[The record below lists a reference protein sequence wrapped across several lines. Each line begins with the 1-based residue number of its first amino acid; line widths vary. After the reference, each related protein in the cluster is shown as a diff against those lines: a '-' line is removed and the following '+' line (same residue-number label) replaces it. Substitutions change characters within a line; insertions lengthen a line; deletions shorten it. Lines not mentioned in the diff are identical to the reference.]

1 MILGLAFVALYVGHS
16 LMAAWSF
23 LALRRFLAETPVIAS
38 QDDLRRYKDLVRVQM
53 YLALVGI
60 GVLLSGLVLGIGLTS
75 RYGCVGLVLV
85 LAGSAW
91 LFGVGIFLKRVEVR
105 ARSLPVTGEGL
116 ADEYRRV
123 SEAWV
128 KKPLPDFPPTRPGAG
143 SWNLKTSRTRAAAAI
158 NIIGPR
164 TATHA
169 ERADREF

>member
-1 MILGLAFVALYVGHS
+1 MILGLAFVAVYVAHS

-23 LALRRFLAETPVIAS
+23 LALRRFLAATPAIATR
-38 QDDLRRYKDLVRVQM
+38 DDQRRYKELVRVQM

-60 GVLLSGLVLGIGLTS
+60 GVLLSGFVFGIVLTS
-75 RYGCVGLVLV
+75 RYGCVGLALV

-91 LFGVGIFLKRVEVR
+91 LLGGGIVLKRVEVR

-128 KKPLPDFPPTRPGAG
+128 KKPLPDF
-143 SWNLKTSRTRAAAAI
+143 
-158 NIIGPR
+158 
-164 TATHA
+164 
-169 ERADREF
+169 